1 MAVPP
6 AGKVVTL
13 LMLLKLL
20 YITAVRI
27 FWTQKMRCMQ
37 TLLHYK
43 FKIHT
48 LNTSSLQHWTILYSL
63 RQLAFLFVYQWTWL
77 NLCLPYL
84 LKNMAMLLHFALM
97 KKMFW
102 FSQLA
107 CHKDGCNHEQFLKN
121 SAEVLV
127 CLWLEETSFL
137 FINFFCQQIFQTEF
151 STIWMKYLRNQI
163 KPYEWNIWEIIFFQG
178 NFNVNNII

>member
-1 MAVPP
+1 MYLKIFNHLISFLKNHSGTYLYSPNMVVPP
-6 AGKVVTL
+6 GRKVVT

-20 YITAVRI
+20 YITAIRI
-27 FWTQKMRCMQ
+27 FWTQKMRYMQ

-63 RQLAFLFVYQWTWL
+63 RQLAFLFEYQWTWL

-84 LKNMAMLLHFALM
+84 LKKYAYFITFCINE
-97 KKMFW
+97 KMYW

-107 CHKDGCNHEQFLKN
+107 YHKDGCNHEQFLKN

-127 CLWLEETSFL
+127 CLLFVCLWLEEASFL
-137 FINFFCQQIFQTEF
+137 FINFFCQQILQTEF
-151 STIWMKYLRNQI
+151 
-163 KPYEWNIWEIIFFQG
+163 
-178 NFNVNNII
+178 

>member
-6 AGKVVTL
+6 RGKVVTL

-20 YITAVRI
+20 YITAIRI

-48 LNTSSLQHWTILYSL
+48 LNTSSLQHWTILYFL
-63 RQLAFLFVYQWTWL
+63 QQLAFLFEYQWTWL

-84 LKNMAMLLHFALM
+84 LKKYGYFITFCINE
-97 KKMFW
+97 KMHW
-102 FSQLA
+102 FSQRA
-107 CHKDGCNHEQFLKN
+107 YHKDGCNHEQFLKN

-127 CLWLEETSFL
+127 VYCLFVCDWKRPL
-137 FINFFCQQIFQTEF
+137 FYLLIFFVNKFSRQNF
-151 STIWMKYLRNQI
+151 
-163 KPYEWNIWEIIFFQG
+163 KPYEWNIWEIKFFSKAISTS
-178 NFNVNNII
+178 II

>member
-6 AGKVVTL
+6 GGKVVTL

-20 YITAVRI
+20 YITAIRI
-27 FWTQKMRCMQ
+27 CWTQRMNCMQ

-84 LKNMAMLLHFALM
+84 LKNKTILLHFALM

-107 CHKDGCNHEQFLKN
+107 YHKDGCNQDQFLKN

-127 CLWLEETSFL
+127 CLLFVCLWLEEASFL
-137 FINFFCQQIFQTEF
+137 FINFFGQQILQTEF
-151 STIWMKYLRNQI
+151 
-163 KPYEWNIWEIIFFQG
+163 
-178 NFNVNNII
+178 

>member
-6 AGKVVTL
+6 GGKVVTL

-20 YITAVRI
+20 YITAIRI
-27 FWTQKMRCMQ
+27 CWTQRMNCMQ

-84 LKNMAMLLHFALM
+84 LKNKTILLHFVLM

-107 CHKDGCNHEQFLKN
+107 YHKDGCNQDQFLKN

-127 CLWLEETSFL
+127 CLLFVCLWLEEASFL
-137 FINFFCQQIFQTEF
+137 FINFFWSTNSPDRILNHMNEIFER
-151 STIWMKYLRNQI
+151 SN
-163 KPYEWNIWEIIFFQG
+163 FFPRQ
-178 NFNVNNII
+178 FQRQ

>member
-6 AGKVVTL
+6 WGKVVTL

-20 YITAVRI
+20 YITAIRI

-63 RQLAFLFVYQWTWL
+63 RQLAFLFEYQWTWL

-84 LKNMAMLLHFALM
+84 LKKYGYFITFCINE
-97 KKMFW
+97 KMYW

-107 CHKDGCNHEQFLKN
+107 YHKDGCNHEQFLKN

-127 CLWLEETSFL
+127 VYCLFVCDWKRPL
-137 FINFFCQQIFQTEF
+137 FYLLIFFCQQILQTEF
-151 STIWMKYLRNQI
+151 
-163 KPYEWNIWEIIFFQG
+163 
-178 NFNVNNII
+178 